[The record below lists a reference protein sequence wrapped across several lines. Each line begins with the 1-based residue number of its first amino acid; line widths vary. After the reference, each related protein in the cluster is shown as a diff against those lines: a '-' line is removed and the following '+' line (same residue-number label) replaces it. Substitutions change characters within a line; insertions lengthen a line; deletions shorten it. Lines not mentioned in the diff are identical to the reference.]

1 MIVVKKSI
9 EEVLN
14 KYKQFTF
21 GMEITVSFLFIL
33 YFHKNRVNVFFF
45 SLLRSACSKTLIINP
60 RKLSALRLA

>member
-21 GMEITVSFLFIL
+21 DMQMTISFLFIL
-33 YFHKNRVNVFFF
+33 YFHKNRINVFSFHYF
-45 SLLRSACSKTLIINP
+45 DQLVV
-60 RKLSALRLA
+60 KL